1 MTVPSSARDTA
12 TASGA
17 ADAGRAPAAGL
28 RPAGL
33 SLAALA
39 CLVVGSMVGGGIF
52 SLPAAFGSATGIL
65 GALVAWTIAGIG
77 MLMLAFV
84 FQSLAERRPDID
96 AGIYAYA
103 LEGFGPYAG
112 FIAALS
118 YWASAFL
125 GNVAFLVLVMST
137 LGAFVP
143 VFGAG
148 DTPAA
153 LAGASA
159 ILWAFHV
166 MLLRGVKEAT
176 SINTVVTVAKLLPLA
191 AFLVIV
197 AASVRW
203 DMFEANFIG
212 LKDVTLEGVLDQVR
226 QTMLIVVFVFLG
238 IEGASVYSRLARKRE
253 DVGRATVIGFLGV
266 LALFVLV
273 TILPYGIMPRAQLGQ
288 LHNPSVAGV
297 LAEVIGETGLAL
309 VSIGVLV
316 SVLGAFLA
324 WSLLAAEV
332 LYAAAKRGVMPAFLA
347 RENARGAPAAAIW
360 LTSIAA
366 QLFLFLTL
374 TAESAFNFF
383 VDLTSVT
390 ALIPYVFVGA
400 FGLQLALGRRFYAGA
415 DAERRRDLVRSALA
429 TVCALGML
437 WAGGMKMLLLSAVI
451 FAPGTL
457 LFMRVR
463 QEQGGRIF
471 AGPELAVALL
481 ILLLALGAG
490 FGLWAGLISL

>member
-1 MTVPSSARDTA
+1 MTMPSSASHSA
-12 TASGA
+12 TTSGA
-17 ADAGRAPAAGL
+17 ADAGRARAAGA

-52 SLPAAFGSATGIL
+52 SLPAAFGATTGIL
-65 GALVAWTIAGIG
+65 GALVAWTIAGTG

-137 LGAFVP
+137 LGAFFP
-143 VFGAG
+143 IFGAG

-166 MLLRGVKEAT
+166 MLLRGVKEAA

-197 AASVRW
+197 AAAVRW

-212 LKDVTLEGVLDQVR
+212 LQAVSLEGVLEQVR

-238 IEGASVYSRLARKRE
+238 IEGASVYSRLARRRE
-253 DVGRATVIGFLGV
+253 DVGKATVIGFLGV

-273 TILPYGIMPRAQLGQ
+273 TLLPYGLMPKAQLGE

-297 LAEVIGETGLAL
+297 LADVIGEPGLAL
-309 VSIGVLV
+309 VSLGVLV

-332 LYAAAKRGVMPAFLA
+332 LSAAAKGGVMPAFLA

-360 LTSIAA
+360 LTTGAA
-366 QLFLFLTL
+366 QLFLLVTL

-400 FGLQLALGRRFYAGA
+400 FGLQQALGARVSSGV
-415 DAERRRDLVRSALA
+415 RRRELVYSALA

-437 WAGGMKMLLLSAVI
+437 VTAGTKMLLLSAI
-451 FAPGTL
+451 LFAPGTW

-463 QEQGGRIF
+463 REQGGRIF
-471 AGPELAVALL
+471 ARPEAAVALA
-481 ILLLALGAG
+481 ILLLAVGAG
-490 FGLWAGLISL
+490 IGLAAGLISL